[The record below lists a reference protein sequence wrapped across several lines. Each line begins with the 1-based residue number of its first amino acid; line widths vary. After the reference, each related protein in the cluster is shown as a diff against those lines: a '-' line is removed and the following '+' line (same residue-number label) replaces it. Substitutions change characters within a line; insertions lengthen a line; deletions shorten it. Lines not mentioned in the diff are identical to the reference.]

1 MVLSRE
7 DVSYSL
13 SIELDIPIDNILIQ
27 SDTPIELLDVENN
40 SAVISLSMCNPREGN
55 FVLATYRCQVNRN

>member
-13 SIELDIPIDNILIQ
+13 SIELDTPIDNILIQ

-40 SAVISLSMCNPREGN
+40 SAVISLSMCNPRKGN